1 MIKFDVPDMT
11 CGHCVGSVDK
21 AIKAVDPDAIAKI
34 DLGTRTVT
42 IETSVAPEVISASIT
57 DAGYTP
63 SLSN

>member
-1 MIKFDVPDMT
+1 MIKFNVPDMT

-57 DAGYTP
+57 DAGYT
-63 SLSN
+63 NEH